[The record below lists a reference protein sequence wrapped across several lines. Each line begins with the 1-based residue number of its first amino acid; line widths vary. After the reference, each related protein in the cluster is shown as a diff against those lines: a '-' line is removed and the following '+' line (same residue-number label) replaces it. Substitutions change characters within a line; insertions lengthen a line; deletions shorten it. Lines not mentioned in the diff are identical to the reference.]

1 MKHILATTAVAL
13 MLSTS
18 AYAQDKTADFK
29 TYQPQEMSDVYASNF
44 IGMRIYSAEKDYDSF
59 GPDSVVSKG
68 AEQEWDD
75 IGEINDVVL
84 SRDGEVKGVI
94 LGVGGFLG
102 IGEKDVVVDMDSIK
116 FVKEQDD
123 EGDFFLVVN
132 ADKAALMDAPNYERK
147 IDKMMQSAKETTNSM
162 TESAKT
168 MVVDSM
174 NAVSDE
180 SEPHQEGWK
189 AMTVNELSADDLTG
203 ARVYSSKDEDIG
215 EIDKLT
221 LTADGQLDKA
231 VLDIGGFLGIGEH
244 RIAVSMDDL
253 KIMRNDDG
261 DLKVYI
267 SATQKELESLPAY
280 EGE

>member
-180 SEPHQEGWK
+180 SEPHQEVWK
-189 AMTVNELSADDLTG
+189 AMTVTELSADDLTG